1 MGSLFGTD
9 GIRGIANRYPVN
21 PEMGI
26 YLGRAMVS
34 YVGKNPF
41 LITGR
46 DTRISGIMLEY
57 ALISGIISLGG
68 DVFSAGVIPT
78 PGLSYLIRRFN
89 ASGGVMVSASH
100 NPYEYNGFKPFIKD
114 GEKLSEEEEERIEDI
129 IKRMADISSDS
140 IGKIKEPKE
149 DPLKCYKEF
158 LLSTVP
164 DGISFEDISIVVDC
178 ANGATYKI
186 APSLLRE
193 LGMNVYEI
201 GTNPDGRNI
210 NDGCGAVYP
219 DLLRDEVLKRK
230 ADLGVSFDGDGDRLI
245 AVDRKGNILNGDR
258 LIAIFAKM
266 LKKEGKLRNPVVVTT
281 VMSNIGLRIALKD
294 MGIEHVMTKVG
305 DRNVVNEMKRRGAIL
320 GGEESGHIV
329 FLNHHVTGDGIL
341 SALKLL
347 SAIKILNSDLSELF
361 LIMREFP
368 QVKVNV
374 KVKEK
379 PDLNEI
385 PEIVKVIK
393 EVEDSLSGKG
403 RVLVRYSGTEPL
415 CRIMVEGENMEKIKE
430 YAEMIASAIKDS
442 IG

>member
-1 MGSLFGTD
+1 MRRLFGTD

-34 YVGKNPF
+34 YMGKNPF

-78 PGLSYLIRRFN
+78 PGLSYLIKRFN
-89 ASGGVMVSASH
+89 ADGGIMVSASH
-100 NPYEYNGFKPFIKD
+100 NPYEYNGFKPFVKE
-114 GEKLSEEEEERIEDI
+114 GEKLSEKEEERIEEI
-129 IKRMADISSDS
+129 IKKMENISSDS
-140 IGKIKEPKE
+140 IGKIEEPEE

-158 LLSTVP
+158 LLSTIP

-178 ANGATYKI
+178 ANGATYKV
-186 APSLLRE
+186 APSIFRE

-210 NDGCGAVYP
+210 NDGCGALYP
-219 DLLRDEVLKRK
+219 ELLKDEVLKRK
-230 ADLGVSFDGDGDRLI
+230 ADLGVAFDGDGDRLI

-266 LKKEGKLRNPVVVTT
+266 LKKEGKLKNPIVVTT
-281 VMSNIGLRIALKD
+281 VMSNIGLKIALED

-305 DRNVVNEMKRRGAIL
+305 DRNVLNEMKKRGAIL
-320 GGEESGHIV
+320 GGEESGHII
-329 FLNHHVTGDGIL
+329 FLDHHKTGDGIL

-347 SAIKILNSDLSELF
+347 SAIKILNSDLSELSP
-361 LIMREFP
+361 IMKEFP
-368 QVKVNV
+368 QVKANV
-374 KVKEK
+374 QVSRK
-379 PDLNEI
+379 PDLKEI
-385 PEIVKVIK
+385 PEVMKVVR
-393 EVEDSLSGKG
+393 EVENRLSGKG

-415 CRIMVEGENMEKIKE
+415 CRIMVEGEDMEKIKE
-430 YAEMIASAIKDS
+430 YVDMIASTIRDN